1 VTYPNA
7 LVMGYLKD
15 AGQLTP
21 EWRMKLEEALSV
33 GVQRLLTFEVVG
45 GGFDWYPKGSPHTL
59 LTAYGLMEL
68 HDIHRVYPIDEAWI
82 ERTRDFLRRQQ
93 RPDGSWSMSRGAYSW
108 RTLRDELA
116 VTAYIT
122 WAILETGAAEPKGVA
137 YLESHYADAVRDPY
151 TLALVANALHLAK
164 SPVASR
170 AMRDLEATADLKD
183 LEALALASLVFAR
196 SGAARAEETVSALV
210 RAKDPLGGWRSTAA
224 TILAIKTLLDGKAAA
239 APDPSAPVTV
249 RVNGQP
255 VDVETITKD
264 NYDVVQQVNVSG
276 FVREGDNEIEI
287 ACDRSVTA
295 QVAARCWIPW
305 SLVEAEPASPL
316 TIDVAYDKTK
326 LARGETV
333 TATATLRYSGPGTFM
348 VIADLGVPPGFA
360 VEEDDIKALHTQKR
374 IDKYAITAR
383 QVTLYFGAIAS
394 GHEVRFSYRLR
405 PKYPVA
411 AKSPTAQA
419 YEYYAPDKRAACK
432 PVALEVTE

>member
-33 GVQRLLTFEVVG
+33 GVQRLLTFEVKG
-45 GGFDWYPKGSPHTL
+45 GGFDWYPGGTPHTL

-68 HDIHRVYPIDEAWI
+68 HDIDRVYALDKAWI
-82 ERTRDFLRRQQ
+82 DRTRNFLRRQQ
-93 RPDGSWSMSRGAYSW
+93 RTDGGWSISRGAYSW
-108 RTLRDELA
+108 RTLRDEVA

-122 WAILETGAAEPKGVA
+122 WAILETGAAEPKGA
-137 YLESHYADAVRDPY
+137 AFLESHYADAVKDPY
-151 TLALVANALHLAK
+151 TLALVANALYLAK
-164 SPVASR
+164 SPVAAR
-170 AMRDLEATADLKD
+170 AIKDLESAPLSD

-196 SGAARAEETVSALV
+196 SGAARAEATVSELV
-210 RAKDPLGGWRSTAA
+210 RAKDPTGAWRSTAA

-239 APDPSAPVTV
+239 MPERDAPVSV

-255 VDVETITKD
+255 VDVEPITKD

-276 FVREGDNEIEI
+276 FVREGENEIEI
-287 ACDRSVTA
+287 ACDRRVSV

-305 SLVEAEPASPL
+305 SLVEPEPASPL
-316 TIDVAYDKTK
+316 TIDVAYDKAR

-360 VEEDDIKALHTQKR
+360 VEEDDIQALLDQKR

-383 QVTLYFGAIAS
+383 QITLYFGAI
-394 GHEVRFSYRLR
+394 GTGQEVRFSYRLR
-405 PKYPVA
+405 PRYPVS
-411 AKSPTAQA
+411 AKAPAAQA
-419 YEYYAPDKRAACK
+419 YEYYAPDKRGACK